1 MRHDGLF
8 KQLIAV
14 LAICGWR
21 IPRIPRMKM
30 NPHNSRR
37 ILLGGLALALLVALV
52 WVALRTG
59 PLAPVKVQTTEVKK
73 GRVTSEIFGIGQV
86 EARHSW
92 MVGPTVAGRVLSVK
106 VDVGDT
112 VQPGQLLAE
121 MDPVDLEQRLAALD
135 ASLARA
141 QSTRQAANAQVA
153 DAMARQALAATNLK
167 RNEDLA
173 QQNFISPGALDA
185 RTQEVASADAGV
197 QAAQAN
203 LGGTGQDLTRLRAE
217 RAALSQQRENLK
229 LVAPAAAMVTARD
242 AEAGTTVV
250 AGQAVLRLMDP
261 VSLWVTLRV
270 DQGRSAGLAPG
281 LVARITLRSRPGEV
295 LAGKVARVEPLADS
309 VTEERLAQ
317 VAFAALPAGVP
328 VGEMAEVTLQLPA
341 TPEMLVLP
349 NAATQQ
355 HEGKN
360 GVWRLKN
367 GVLEFVPV
375 RLGLQG
381 LDGMVEVLDGLHEGD
396 TVVLY
401 TQSAL
406 KAGSRITLVDQLM
419 PTGGAR

>member
-1 MRHDGLF
+1 
-8 KQLIAV
+8 
-14 LAICGWR
+14 
-21 IPRIPRMKM
+21 
-30 NPHNSRR
+30 
-37 ILLGGLALALLVALV
+37 
-52 WVALRTG
+52 
-59 PLAPVKVQTTEVKK
+59 
-73 GRVTSEIFGIGQV
+73 
-86 EARHSW
+86 
-92 MVGPTVAGRVLSVK
+92 
-106 VDVGDT
+106 
-112 VQPGQLLAE
+112 
-121 MDPVDLEQRLAALD
+121 
-135 ASLARA
+135 
-141 QSTRQAANAQVA
+141 
-153 DAMARQALAATNLK
+153 
-167 RNEDLA
+167 
-173 QQNFISPGALDA
+173 
-185 RTQEVASADAGV
+185 
-197 QAAQAN
+197 
-203 LGGTGQDLTRLRAE
+203 
-217 RAALSQQRENLK
+217 
-229 LVAPAAAMVTARD
+229 
-242 AEAGTTVV
+242 
-250 AGQAVLRLMDP
+250 
-261 VSLWVTLRV
+261 
-270 DQGRSAGLAPG
+270 
-281 LVARITLRSRPGEV
+281 RPGEV